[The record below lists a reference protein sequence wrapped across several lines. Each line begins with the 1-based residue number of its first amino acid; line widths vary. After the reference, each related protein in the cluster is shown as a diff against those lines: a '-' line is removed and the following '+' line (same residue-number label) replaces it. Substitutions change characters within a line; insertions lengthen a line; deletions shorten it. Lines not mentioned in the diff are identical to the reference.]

1 MKRLLALCLLGC
13 ATLAAQQIPAA
24 TELPGSPFFIKQTWV
39 VGGVGNWDYLTMDP
53 AAGSISPTAPRC
65 RWWMW
70 RRANWPG

>member
-24 TELPGSPFFIKQTWV
+24 TELPGSPFLIKQTWV

-53 AAGSISPTAPRC
+53 AAGRLYIAHG
-65 RWWMW
+65 
-70 RRANWPG
+70 A